1 MTIPIQL
8 TAAFF
13 GSLGFSMVFGL
24 PGRYLLPASLGGL
37 LAWAVYLLT
46 YGCLHNAFLANLLA
60 AAFSVAYAD
69 LLSHVLKSPTTLF
82 LTPAI
87 LPLVPGGSLYEA
99 MSHAVR
105 GEEELARSS
114 GTATLSTALAIAAG
128 ISIVLACRELRPKR
142 TPPGTGG

>member
-1 MTIPIQL
+1 MTTVIQL
-8 TAAFF
+8 FAAFF

-24 PGRYLLPASLGGL
+24 PRRYLLYASLGAL

-46 YGCLHNAFLANLLA
+46 FGALHTAFLANLLA
-60 AAFSVAYAD
+60 AAFSVTYAD
-69 LLSHVLKSPTTLF
+69 FLSHLLKSPTTLF

-105 GEEELARSS
+105 GEEELARSAGS
-114 GTATLSTALAIAAG
+114 ATLSTALAIAAG
-128 ISIVLACRELRPKR
+128 ISIVLACRELRPR
-142 TPPGTGG
+142 QTPPGG